1 MPYTEG
7 LIMRI
12 TPRVLISCLAA
23 TTFAC
28 VGCEESTGTSSNNT
42 PNQGRGAQ
50 SQLGK
55 SVEMGKDLRDQIQ
68 GRDMA
73 AGALADSISGG
84 DGSVQI
90 GNISIPIPAGW
101 TKVTPSNS
109 MRLAQYEAEGGEVVI
124 AFSQAGGSIDDNV
137 SRWANQVTEN
147 NEPVSPT
154 IENLT
159 VAGFPAVIVELV
171 GRYAEGGMMGT
182 PTYHNDYQVKGAII
196 DTGATKAF
204 IKMTGPISLVD
215 DHAAKFENMV
225 RGIARK

>member
-1 MPYTEG
+1 
-7 LIMRI
+7 MR
-12 TPRVLISCLAA
+12 TMPRVLITCLAA
-23 TTFAC
+23 STIAL
-28 VGCEESTGTSSNNT
+28 VGCEESTGSSNSGT

-84 DGSVQI
+84 DGAVQI
-90 GNISIPIPAGW
+90 GNLSVPIPAGW

-109 MRLAQYEAEGGEVVI
+109 MRLAQYEAEGGDVVI

-137 SRWANQVTEN
+137 TRWVNQVTEN
-147 NEPVSPT
+147 NEPVTPK
-154 IENLT
+154 IEDLT
-159 VAGFPAVIVELV
+159 VAGYPAVIVELI
-171 GRYAEGGMMGT
+171 GRYADGGMMGT
-182 PTYHNDYQVKGAII
+182 PTYYNDYEVKGAII
-196 DTGATKAF
+196 DTGATKTF

-215 DHAAKFENMV
+215 DHAAHFDNMV